1 MKIAKRLFTIV
12 AAVLIATATFAQMT
26 DQQVIEELKRSQT
39 MGFTQE
45 QVLTNLASKGVTRE
59 QLERLK
65 AEYDAGRVGQTSTVI
80 SGEER
85 TREASATGPDQVVGV
100 KDTQQDSP
108 QEIYGRELFSS
119 RNLTFQPNFNLP
131 TPENYLLGT
140 GDEIIVDIWG
150 NSELTFRQ
158 KISPEGT
165 ILIPNV
171 GPVNLNGL
179 QIKEATAKIKKAFS
193 RIYSNLASANPNTF
207 IKISLGNIKS
217 IQVNIM
223 GEVNLPG
230 TYTLSSFASVFHGLY
245 SAGGVNKIGS
255 LRDIKLY
262 REGKEIS
269 TIDIYEYLIKGDS
282 KGNIILRQGDLIKV
296 EPYKR
301 MVKIEGEVKRAMFYE
316 MKENESLAN
325 LIEYAGGFKGEAF
338 KKNLLVN
345 RKGASQLKVY
355 TVTDNNY
362 STFMLADADVV
373 QIGTILDKYENRVS
387 ISGAVYRPGNF
398 AIDVNLNT
406 IKELIAA
413 AEGLKGDAHMGR
425 AILYRENPDLTI
437 TTQPID
443 LGKLIR
449 AETQD
454 FELQKNDR
462 LYIPSTNELIDNL
475 TITLQGEVK
484 RPAVYTYVQNL
495 TIADLILQGGG
506 LLESASI
513 AKIDV
518 ARRIKNPMSTT
529 ESTTQSEVFSFSL
542 ENGLIITGDKE
553 FVLQPYDIVTVR
565 RSPGYEVQQNITIK
579 GEVLFGG
586 NYPKTNRDE
595 RISSIIKR
603 AGGLT
608 STAYREGASLSR
620 VKDPDEQARESTTLA
635 LAQADS
641 RDSIPIARLNLGSR
655 YNVGIDL
662 DKAMANPGGED
673 DLVLR
678 EGDII
683 NIPTYSGVVK
693 ISGAVMYPN
702 AVTYNKN
709 MRIGN
714 YIKNAGGYAFKAS
727 KSRVYVVYMNGKIAK
742 GLTAQVEPGCEIVVP
757 RKPERNKMST
767 TEVLGITTSI
777 VSVSAM
783 IISLLR

>member
-131 TPENYLLGT
+131 TPGNYLLGT
-140 GDEIIVDIWG
+140 GDEIIVDIYG
-150 NSELTFRQ
+150 NSEVTFRQ

-179 QIKEATAKIKKAFS
+179 QIKEGSSKIKKAFS
-193 RIYSNLASANPNTF
+193 RIYSDLASAHPNTF
-207 IKISLGNIKS
+207 IKITLGNIKS

-269 TIDIYEYLIKGDS
+269 TVDVYEYLITGDS
-282 KGNIILRQGDLIKV
+282 KGNITLQEGDLIKV

-301 MVKIEGEVKRAMFYE
+301 MVKIEGQVKRPMFYE
-316 MKENESLAN
+316 MKDNESLAT
-325 LIEYAGGFKGEAF
+325 LIEYAGGFKGDAF
-338 KKNLLVN
+338 KKNLSVN
-345 RKGASQLKVY
+345 RKGLSELKVY
-355 TVTDNNY
+355 TVNQVDY
-362 STFMLADADVV
+362 STFMLADADII

-387 ISGAVYRPGNF
+387 ISGAVYRPGAF
-398 AIDVNLNT
+398 AIDSGLNT

-413 AEGLKGDAHMGR
+413 AEGLRGDAFLDR
-425 AILYRENPDLTI
+425 AILYRENLDLTI
-437 TTQPID
+437 TTLPID
-443 LGKLIR
+443 LGKLMRTEIP
-449 AETQD
+449 D
-454 FELQKNDR
+454 SKLKKNDR
-462 LYIPSTNELIDNL
+462 LFIPSTNELMEDL

-484 RPAVYTYVQNL
+484 RPAVYAFVYNL
-495 TIADLILQGGG
+495 TIPDLILQGGG